1 MRDEYGVGSAGE
13 AGENVGAQ
21 VLEES
26 QKLLGG
32 YGMFGGKFER
42 IGV

>member
-1 MRDEYGVGSAGE
+1 MRDEYRVGSAGE

-32 YGMFGGKFER
+32 YGMFRGKFER